1 MSRVGKQPIA
11 IPSGVKVAVNGCEVV
26 VEGKN
31 GKLSFTH
38 RPQISVAVD
47 GDIVN
52 VTRCDDSREAKAL
65 HGLTR
70 SLVNNMVIGVTN
82 GYEKNLEVNG
92 VGWNAQVKGREVHL
106 NVGFADT
113 RIVGIP
119 ESVNVTVEGNKIKV
133 VGPNKQLVGQCAAQI
148 RSHKK
153 PEPYNGKGIKYS
165 DEVILRKEGKALAG

>member
-1 MSRVGKQPIA
+1 MSRIGKQPIT
-11 IPSGVKVAVNGCEVV
+11 IPSGVKVTTNGCEVSV
-26 VEGKN
+26 QGK
-31 GKLSFTH
+31 GGTLSFTH
-38 RPQISVAVD
+38 KPQITVAVE
-47 GDIVN
+47 GDTIT
-52 VTRCDDSREAKAL
+52 VTRDNDSRESKAL

-70 SLVNNMVIGVTN
+70 SLVFNMIVGVTD
-82 GYEKNLEVNG
+82 GYEKNLEING
-92 VGWNAQVKGREVHL
+92 VGWTAQVKGREVHL

-119 ESVNVTVEGNKIKV
+119 EGVTVTVEGNKIKV